1 MKTDELIAML
11 ATNAGSAAE
20 PVRPG
25 AMSRFTQAMGWGAF
39 GATLLMALLLGV
51 RPDIADA
58 AKTPMFWLKLAFPL
72 SLSWMALLAA
82 TRLARPGAK
91 LGRLPLAMAAPVAV
105 IWLMAL
111 ASLAGAGN
119 GESRAD
125 LVYGDSWAECPI
137 NIALLSVPMFAGA
150 FWAMR
155 SLAPVQPVRAGAVAG
170 LLAGAVAA
178 SAYALHCPEMA
189 PPFLAIWYVAGMLIP
204 AAVGALIAPKLLRW

>member
-11 ATNAGSAAE
+11 ATNAGPAAE

-25 AMSRFTQAMGWGAF
+25 AMPRFAQAMGWGAF

-51 RPDIADA
+51 RPDIAAA
-58 AKTPMFWLKLAFPL
+58 AKTPMFWVKLAFPL
-72 SLSWMALLAA
+72 SLAWLSLLAA
-82 TRLARPGAK
+82 TRLARPGAQ

-105 IWLMAL
+105 IWVMAL
-111 ASLAGAGN
+111 ASLAGAADA
-119 GESRAD
+119 EARAE
-125 LVYGDSWAECPI
+125 LLYGDSWAECPL
-137 NIALLSVPMFAGA
+137 NIATLSVPMFVGS

-155 SLAPVQPVRAGAVAG
+155 TLAPVRPMLAGATAG

-189 PPFLAIWYVAGMLIP
+189 PAFLAVWYVAGMLIP
-204 AAVGALIAPKLLRW
+204 AAAGALIAPKLLRW